1 MKTQT
6 RSEPACSSVPFE
18 RHVGQQR
25 LFDDDDSGVELHLQS
40 ILSSRR
46 RANASGQAAEDAGN
60 IRAALRLVPPNV
72 ELTGRARAG
81 NYEVNRHFARS
92 G

>member
-1 MKTQT
+1 
-6 RSEPACSSVPFE
+6 
-18 RHVGQQR
+18 
-25 LFDDDDSGVELHLQS
+25 LQS